1 MALWSNTDAN
11 TSAPK
16 YVTNYLNVYQSSA
29 NVNLAYGN
37 TTTGAFIT
45 GQAVGVFGV
54 DTSEMA
60 NTASIANRPAHGGW
74 VLREVGMG
82 GVATISAGATNM
94 SNVGNAFITFTGG
107 GTGNTSANAQ
117 LFVNAVSNVV
127 TSIVLNSSGL
137 YESTPT
143 ANVAGNTRL
152 TITLTMGGRNGR
164 VTTETLVAMGSMG
177 ADAGGVANDDVIF
190 QDTAS

>member
-82 GVATISAGATNM
+82 GVATISAGATNK
-94 SNVGNAFITFTGG
+94 SNAGNAFITFTGG

-117 LFVNAVSNVV
+117 ISVNAVSNVV
-127 TSIVLNSSGL
+127 TSIVLNSPGL
-137 YESTPT
+137 YESAPT
-143 ANVAGNTRL
+143 GTVAGNANVSI
-152 TITLTMGGRNGR
+152 TITMGGRVGR
-164 VTTETLVAMGSMG
+164 VTSEVLVAMGSMG

>member
-16 YVTNYLNVYQSSA
+16 YVTNYLNVPQSSA

-82 GVATISAGATNM
+82 GIATISAGSTNK
-94 SNVGNAFITFTGG
+94 SNAGNAFITFTGG

-117 LFVNAVSNVV
+117 IFVNATTTVV
-127 TSIVLNSSGL
+127 TSIVLNNAGL
-137 YESTPT
+137 YESAPT
-143 ANVAGNTRL
+143 GTVAGNANV
-152 TITLTMGGRNGR
+152 TITLTMGGRVGR
-164 VTTETLVAMGSMG
+164 ASVETLVAMGSMTSDG
-177 ADAGGVANDDVIF
+177 ADDTIF
-190 QDTAS
+190 ADS